1 MIHARTRTN
10 LHLYASGFVR
20 VCVSVCGCASTSTHI
35 HVMYAQGY
43 VQTKEY
49 TRAHEYCY
57 PHIMH
62 VIYKYICIACST
74 AYCLYDDV
82 TFEYDDVA
90 CVCNAFSYQKF
101 MVSVPRLKVHHDGA
115 YKYIGGVLGS
125 NGLIYFVPS
134 SADNIGIQGHRSV
147 CSAR

>member
-43 VQTKEY
+43 VQTNEY

-90 CVCNAFSYQKF
+90 CVCNAFSYQKI
-101 MVSVPRLKVHHDGA
+101 
-115 YKYIGGVLGS
+115 YGVCA
-125 NGLIYFVPS
+125 S
-134 SADNIGIQGHRSV
+134 SKGTS
-147 CSAR
+147 